1 MIGLSSLR
9 VYVLL
14 LPFSVTARVP
24 DPISRQVEENDTSY
38 LFFSGGTCMKYLS
51 LSVRLCLRLSP
62 K

>member
-14 LPFSVTARVP
+14 LPFSVTAHVP
-24 DPISRQVEENDTSY
+24 DPIRCQVEENDTSY
-38 LFFSGGTCMKYLS
+38 LFVSGGTCMEYLS
-51 LSVRLCLRLSP
+51 LNVRLCLRLSP